1 MGSEDGFLSSALT
14 LITFLLILIVTCV
27 EAQYWIIGSPKTVT
41 AAPGDDVILTC
52 RVDPELNL
60 AERTV
65 EWLKPDLPP
74 DPRDRLKG
82 EEYVHQY
89 RDAGEVLDLQMEAYR
104 GRTMMFKDELKH
116 GNISLKIF
124 NVSEKDGGRYRCYI
138 PKLKGWTQSSIVSLI
153 IDRDLTKTGTT
164 ETTLFSTN
172 LQTTGPKED
181 LNDLGGSSHRSR
193 LIPLVVFLVL
203 LVLGVGS
210 GLYVFVS
217 KLQKSEVSKVPP
229 L

>member
-1 MGSEDGFLSSALT
+1 MERFVVAL
-14 LITFLLILIVTCV
+14 LVVFSV
-27 EAQYWIIGSPKTVT
+27 EGQYRVIGSPKTVT

-74 DPRDRLKG
+74 DPRDRLRG

-104 GRTMMFKDELKH
+104 GRTMLFKDELKH

-124 NVSEKDGGRYRCYI
+124 NVSEEDGGRYRCYI

-153 IDRDLTKTGTT
+153 IEAKPAKTGTT
-164 ETTLFSTN
+164 ETPLDPRN
-172 LQTTGPKED
+172 HQTPKEEFD
-181 LNDLGGSSHRSR
+181 
-193 LIPLVVFLVL
+193 
-203 LVLGVGS
+203 
-210 GLYVFVS
+210 GL
-217 KLQKSEVSKVPP
+217 KI
-229 L
+229 

>member
-27 EAQYWIIGSPKTVT
+27 EAQYRIIGSPKAVM

-60 AERTV
+60 AEQTV
-65 EWLKPDLPP
+65 EWSKPNLPP

-104 GRTMMFKDELKH
+104 GRTMLFKDGLKH

-124 NVSEKDGGRYRCYI
+124 SVSEEDGGRYRCLI
-138 PKLKGWTQSSIVSLI
+138 PKLGGQTQSSIISLI
-153 IDRDLTKTGTT
+153 IDSAKTRTTKTPLGLIIPQSSK
-164 ETTLFSTN
+164 ESGK
-172 LQTTGPKED
+172 LQDRGKPQDRDHQKW
-181 LNDLGGSSHRSR
+181 
-193 LIPLVVFLVL
+193 LVPVVVVSVFLVL
-203 LVLGVGS
+203 GF
-210 GLYVFVS
+210 GLYKFYVS
-217 KLQKSEVSKVPP
+217 KKKSEVLPI
-229 L
+229 